1 MTKASTVRGR
11 SEAWDC
17 VTAEQMRKQALPFG
31 AVPRAQDVP
40 TVELDEGA
48 E

>member
-1 MTKASTVRGR
+1 MTEASTVRGR
-11 SEAWDC
+11 GGAWIA
-17 VTAEQMRKQALPFG
+17 VTAERTRNQALPFG
-31 AVPRAQDVP
+31 AMPRAQDVP